1 LDYELEPGCIYQST
15 GSTSTIT
22 EQIITLHS
30 NIKDPTRR
38 LKVAYVSPDLDGTHA
53 GLGEI
58 KMPLSSYLYSFH
70 LAFILYFYV
79 AVLTL
84 PCTAVAR
91 FAWAALD
98 LDKSKFELTV
108 YNCKDFSKCKF
119 EIFSMSHLVDRCVK
133 LCAGA
138 CLDGI
143 IVWLCVFV
151 CVCVS
156 ACSRAGSFGCDCVRS
171 CTCVHVR
178 MCVYKCNMQSC

>member
-1 LDYELEPGCIYQST
+1 
-15 GSTSTIT
+15 
-22 EQIITLHS
+22 
-30 NIKDPTRR
+30 
-38 LKVAYVSPDLDGTHA
+38 
-53 GLGEI
+53 
-58 KMPLSSYLYSFH
+58 M
-70 LAFILYFYV
+70 
-79 AVLTL
+79 
-84 PCTAVAR
+84 AR

-119 EIFSMSHLVDRCVK
+119 EIFSMSHLVDRCLY

-156 ACSRAGSFGCDCVRS
+156 VCVFARS
-171 CTCVHVR
+171 LVWL
-178 MCVYKCNMQSC
+178 